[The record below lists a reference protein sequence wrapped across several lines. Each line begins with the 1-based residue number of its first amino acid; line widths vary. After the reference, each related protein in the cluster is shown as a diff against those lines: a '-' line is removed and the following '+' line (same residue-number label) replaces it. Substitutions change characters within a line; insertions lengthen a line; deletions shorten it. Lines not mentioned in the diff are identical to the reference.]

1 MDDIKIEVDKL
12 YQSDILDEEKES
24 IRRLVDSLIYYK
36 RVIPISLKTDI
47 KLIIEMTNRIKKE
60 QKEQE
65 KSSENC
71 KCKKDKVQVT
81 IDENEELEYYQNEN
95 SSLIY

>member
-47 KLIIEMTNRIKKE
+47 KLIIEMTNRIKME

-65 KSSENC
+65 TLNKNC
-71 KCKKDKVQVT
+71 ECKKDKVQVIT
-81 IDENEELEYYQNEN
+81 DENEELEYYQNEN
-95 SSLIY
+95 SSFIY